1 MGSWCAYS
9 KSREQNNP
17 WPCLLGVLSKG
28 RALGRGPR
36 SCEYTLCACPGGDN
50 MEESHPRG
58 SDIPGAG
65 AGEGRKQVEGLGAAA
80 GKKGV
85 VLRDKDPTHCW
96 VGGLG

>member
-1 MGSWCAYS
+1 
-9 KSREQNNP
+9 
-17 WPCLLGVLSKG
+17 
-28 RALGRGPR
+28 
-36 SCEYTLCACPGGDN
+36 

-85 VLRDKDPTHCW
+85 VLREKTPPTA
-96 VGGLG
+96 GLGGWADLAGLVFGGCG